1 MVITLVIGNLG
12 AFQNKSHSTD
22 AGPWLFV
29 TIIIL
34 AIGHLSWRVCRERQA
49 VTYQL

>member
-1 MVITLVIGNLG
+1 MLFKIKVTPQMQ
-12 AFQNKSHSTD
+12 A
-22 AGPWLFV
+22 PWLFV

-34 AIGHLSWRVCRERQA
+34 AIGHLSWRVYQERQA